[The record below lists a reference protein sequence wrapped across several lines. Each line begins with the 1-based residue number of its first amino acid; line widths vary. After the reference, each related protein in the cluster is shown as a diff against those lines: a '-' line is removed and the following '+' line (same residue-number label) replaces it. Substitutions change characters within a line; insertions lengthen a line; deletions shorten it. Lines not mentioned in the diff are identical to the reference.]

1 MNITAKEIAK
11 LRLAT
16 GLPMMEC
23 KGALV
28 EAGGDGAK
36 AVEILKKKGFSRA
49 ASKSDREVKSG
60 YIDAYLHDGKIGV
73 LIEVLSE
80 SDFVAKNADF
90 RNFVHDLALQ
100 IASAKP
106 VYVSSERIPAEDIK
120 AIKTDFEEEVK
131 SSGKPAEI
139 AGKIVE
145 GKIKKWQSE
154 VCLLDQKYLRDEEK
168 TVGELL
174 TETIAKIGEN
184 IVISRFVR
192 YELGEGTDRL

>member
-1 MNITAKEIAK
+1 MNITAKEIAE
-11 LRLAT
+11 LRQAT

-23 KGALV
+23 KKALV
-28 EAGGDGAK
+28 EAKGDEGG
-36 AVEILKKKGFSRA
+36 AVEILKKKGFSKA
-49 ASKSDREVKSG
+49 ASKSEREVKSG

-73 LIEVLSE
+73 LVEVLSE

-106 VYVSSERIPAEDIK
+106 MYVSVESIPTNDIEKMK
-120 AIKTDFEEEVK
+120 ADFVEEVS

-174 TETIAKIGEN
+174 AETIAKIGEN

-192 YELGEGTDRL
+192 YELGE